1 VPRNPYYAGPTSDH
15 FDGLRFFLPGA
26 LADRSRK
33 ELLQWQRER
42 ARADWPRH
50 APSPFHGAVPPA
62 RVNGLRIT
70 LVGHASFLVQTAGRN
85 LLVDPVWSDRA
96 SPLSFAG
103 PRRVNPP
110 AIAWADLPPIDA
122 VLVTH
127 NHYDHMDLATIKRIW
142 HRDAPAMVA
151 PLGNDTI
158 LRRARRKIPVTALDW
173 HDRLELFPGLGVT
186 LVPSQHWSAR
196 GLRDRRMAL
205 WGSFLLHTPV
215 GMVLQI
221 GDTGY
226 GDGATFRDIRE
237 RYGAPDVAV
246 LPIGA
251 YEPRWFMRQAH
262 MNPAEAVQAMTEL
275 GARQALGHHW
285 GTFQL
290 TDEAIEQPAIDLA
303 AAREAAGIAEA
314 MFLALRPGQAWQAGG

>member
-1 VPRNPYYAGPTSDH
+1 
-15 FDGLRFFLPGA
+15 
-26 LADRSRK
+26 
-33 ELLQWQRER
+33 
-42 ARADWPRH
+42 
-50 APSPFHGAVPPA
+50 VPPA
-62 RVNGLRIT
+62 RVGGLRIT

-127 NHYDHMDLATIKRIW
+127 NHYDHMDLATIKKIW
-142 HRDAPAMVA
+142 RRDAPAMVA

-158 LRRARRKIPVTALDW
+158 LRRAGRRIAVAALDW
-173 HDRLELFPGLGVT
+173 HDRHELFPGLAVT

-205 WGSFLLHTPV
+205 WGSFLLHTPA
-215 GMVLQI
+215 GLVLQI

-226 GDGATFRDIRE
+226 GDGATFRSIRA

-251 YEPRWFMRQAH
+251 YEPRWFMRHAH
-262 MNPAEAVQAMTEL
+262 MNPAEAVQAMAEL
-275 GARQALGHHW
+275 RARQALGHHW

-303 AAREAAGIAEA
+303 AARESAELA
-314 MFLALRPGQAWQAGG
+314 ETMFPALRPGQAWQAGE